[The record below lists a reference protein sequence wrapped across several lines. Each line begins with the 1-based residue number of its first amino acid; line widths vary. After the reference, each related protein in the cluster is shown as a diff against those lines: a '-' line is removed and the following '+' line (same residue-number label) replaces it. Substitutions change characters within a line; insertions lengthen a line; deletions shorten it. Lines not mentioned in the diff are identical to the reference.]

1 MLRSQQRFVLIVD
14 DDHYVVSVFRR
25 TFERQEDFLLDVA
38 MTVEHALQKIR
49 VVQYDLIF
57 LDMKIG
63 TNYAG
68 MEVLRELNRQ
78 AIKLEA
84 DRLQTPNSLVIIMTS
99 SIQLREV
106 MPEAHELGV
115 VCFMDK
121 PVPLDEKFIRKIVHR
136 VGLPLLPRRSGGG
149 SSPPIH

>member
-1 MLRSQQRFVLIVD
+1 MPRSQQRFILVVD

-25 TFERQEDFLLDVA
+25 TFKGQTDFLLDVA
-38 MTVEHALQKIR
+38 MTVEHALQKVR

-78 AIKLEA
+78 AVSLEA
-84 DRLQTPNSLVIIMTS
+84 DRLQSPNSLVIIMTA
-99 SIQLREV
+99 SIPVRE
-106 MPEAHELGV
+106 
-115 VCFMDK
+115 
-121 PVPLDEKFIRKIVHR
+121 
-136 VGLPLLPRRSGGG
+136 
-149 SSPPIH
+149 